1 MAHRTWFSR
10 GGFGLDFARRN
21 TPGTPA
27 AQRGS
32 EAAAVTRRARVRPVT
47 LARSAADETPRPVS
61 AERRT
66 P

>member
-10 GGFGLDFARRN
+10 GGFGLDFAGRN

-32 EAAAVTRRARVRPVT
+32 DTAAVTRRARTRPVT
-47 LARSAADETPRPVS
+47 LARSAADETPQPVS
-61 AERRT
+61 SERKKL
-66 P
+66 